1 MYMSYAEYIRCT
13 NSVWDRDVTA
23 AGIDTCVVH
32 HVTEILTNLLEAL
45 ILARATYTHV
55 WARNAE
61 GGGAGRGDGK
71 QYIGQGA
78 DESLVLGPRFITCVT
93 TVAR

>member
-1 MYMSYAEYIRCT
+1 MSQAEYIRCT
-13 NSVWDRDVTA
+13 NSARDRDVIT

-32 HVTEILTNLLEAL
+32 HVTEIVTNLLKAL

-61 GGGAGRGDGK
+61 GGGASRGGRET
-71 QYIGQGA
+71 IHM
-78 DESLVLGPRFITCVT
+78 SR
-93 TVAR
+93 RR

>member
-1 MYMSYAEYIRCT
+1 MYMSEAEYIRCT
-13 NSVWDRDVTA
+13 NSAWDRDVTA

-32 HVTEILTNLLEAL
+32 HVTEIVTNLLEAL

-61 GGGAGRGDGK
+61 GGRGDGK

-78 DESLVLGPRFITCVT
+78 DESVVLGPRFITCVT
-93 TVAR
+93 IVAR

>member
-1 MYMSYAEYIRCT
+1 VEYIRCT
-13 NSVWDRDVTA
+13 NSAWDHDVTA

-32 HVTEILTNLLEAL
+32 HVAEIVTNLLEVL

-61 GGGAGRGDGK
+61 GMGGRGDEK
-71 QYIGQGA
+71 QYVGQGA
-78 DESLVLGPRFITCVT
+78 DESVVLEPRFITCVT
-93 TVAR
+93 IVAR